1 MAELYNNVVC
11 VSANELIRLYT
22 DRGSKTGFLTYDQFR
37 YKTAQRKLT
46 MVRQHGRGQSALIEF
61 ATMEE
66 EVKRQYIS
74 IYGDPT
80 ELVERSQESVLQRT
94 MKFNE
99 AAYSYFAAMKDE
111 NGRKLPADKVDL
123 YTLQARVLDAVIELS
138 DAKRNEIGGGRTKLD
153 VWQRLS
159 DLVNDLALVKD
170 SRGGL
175 RYVHKLPKTPRTL
188 QRKCKEYEKSGWE
201 SLVHKGRG
209 NMSAAKVKD
218 EKMTA
223 VLHKLLSLHMNLSN
237 AQVMEKYNEVAE
249 LTGME
254 MLRSPETIERY
265 RRSMA
270 STTLAHRRGATKM
283 RNTMEMQ
290 VKREAP
296 TTAFTYWTLDGWT
309 VELLYQ
315 KKSEVARRVGGLTKQ
330 QTLTTYHNRKTM
342 VVVLDACTKYPIGY
356 AIGDHESTALIREA
370 LREAVRH
377 GKELFGER
385 YKPLQL
391 QSDNY
396 QRKAMTPFYEAMTKY
411 YTPAAVHN
419 AKAKIIEP
427 YFNYLNRT
435 YCQLC
440 ENWSGFNVT
449 ASPENQPNL
458 EILNRNHK
466 CLPDEAGVVAQIHAM
481 MAKERA
487 AKIEAYRAAFAGTP
501 QERLIPFGDEEYLR
515 LMGETSGRTNRLTGS
530 GLTIE
535 VGGERLN
542 YESFDMS
549 LRDHWN
555 EDWIVRY
562 DPMDMSRVLIS
573 NATSSKGARAKEEIG
588 TLMYVM
594 EQTMRIPMALAD
606 QREEHFEYRRRVR
619 EFNESFEARY
629 MEKQVEVD
637 EILSEL
643 RSEVPEIGRG
653 GLLERAL
660 IVDSMGQHKDN
671 RTAERL
677 AGSGL
682 QTEDDDWE
690 WNPEDMNFSRK

>member
-1 MAELYNNVVC
+1 MVC
-11 VSANELIRLYT
+11 VSANELIKQYAT
-22 DRGSKTGFLTYDQFR
+22 KGSETGFLTYDQFR
-37 YKTAQRKLT
+37 YKAAVKKLT
-46 MVRQHGRGQSALIEF
+46 VVRSHGRGQSALVEF
-61 ATMEE
+61 STMEE
-66 EVKRQYIS
+66 DVKREYVR
-74 IYGDPT
+74 IYGNP
-80 ELVERSQESVLQRT
+80 EEQVERRHFSVLKET
-94 MKFNE
+94 MRYNE
-99 AAYSYFAAMKDE
+99 EAYSFFADMRDV
-111 NGRKLPADKVDL
+111 NGKKLPRERVDL
-123 YTLQARVLDAVIELS
+123 YALQVRVLDAVVELS
-138 DAKRNEIGGGRTKLD
+138 RARKTLIGGGRTRID
-153 VWQRLS
+153 IWERLS
-159 DLVNDLALVKD
+159 ELVNDLATMRD
-170 SRGGL
+170 SRGQL
-175 RYVHKLPKTPRTL
+175 RYEHKLPTTPRTL
-188 QRKCKEYEKSGWE
+188 QRKVQEYVKGGWV

-209 NMSAAKVKD
+209 NTSAAKVKD
-218 EKMTA
+218 ERMAA
-223 VLHKLLSLHMNLSN
+223 VLHKLLSLHMNLNN

-254 MLRSPETIERY
+254 KLRCPETIEKY
-265 RRSMA
+265 RREMA

-296 TTAFTYWTLDGWT
+296 KTAFTYWTLDGWT

-315 KKSEVARRVGGLTKQ
+315 KKSEVARRIGGMTKQ

-356 AIGDHESTALIREA
+356 AIGDNESTALIREA

-377 GKELFGER
+377 GKELFGQR

-396 QRKAMTPFYEAMTKY
+396 QKKAMTPFYEAMTRY

-427 YFNYLNRT
+427 YFNYLNKT

-449 ASPENQPNL
+449 ASPDSQPNI

-466 CLPDEAGVVAQIHAM
+466 CLPDEAGVIAQIHAM

-487 AKIEAYRAAFAGTP
+487 AKIDAYRAAFAGTP

-515 LMGETSGRTNRLTGS
+515 LMGETSGRTNRLTGA
-530 GLTIE
+530 GLTMEI
-535 VGGERLN
+535 GGERLN
-542 YESFDMS
+542 FESFDMS
-549 LRDHWN
+549 LREHFN

-562 DPMDMSRVLIS
+562 DPTDLSKVLIS
-573 NATSSKGARAKEEIG
+573 NAVSAKGARAKEEIG
-588 TLMYVM
+588 SLMYVL
-594 EQTMRIPMALAD
+594 EQTMKIPMALAD
-606 QREEHFEYRRRVR
+606 QREEHFEYRRKVR
-619 EFNESFEARY
+619 EFNEEFELRY
-629 MEKQVEVD
+629 MEKQREVD
-637 EILSEL
+637 EVLDGLRRDIPEL
-643 RSEVPEIGRG
+643 GSR

-677 AGSGL
+677 AGSGV

-690 WNPEDMNFSRK
+690 WSPEDMNFSR